1 MNALDT
7 SAYYNPKNKNAIF
20 NFFADTLKENGT
32 SVFRVKV
39 NNYNNNIPVNYSML
53 NKKRIFCIPAKAFS
67 HINFK
72 NKDTTHKIKK
82 MELENACISLP
93 SNELKWAFE
102 FVPQNKILKVYIPD
116 SDVYKKNHL
125 SINDFNYG
133 NNLFFM
139 DYDLSFLSKETNNVT
154 SNDTRL
160 WYKTGININE
170 YMVRASGYTGNS
182 GGRSAEFY
190 VMKDFDSILSTA
202 AVGRR
207 NLYSEVISDS
217 FYGMSLFNN
226 KWLYSSVNQNND
238 SWINGVAQ
246 SNSTVKVYQGER
258 LLIETRVLSGDFKI
272 RRPEQAQFGEL
283 RVVVESDNNEIDEF
297 YVGSTGNQFVEQG
310 VIDYKFNIGK
320 LIKNE
325 NEFIDT
331 SAMLGLTNNIKLSS
345 RAFYSKSDKFIQL
358 SPSITGDT
366 GSINVSYI
374 HAKKNGGSYGLS
386 RISARLN
393 SKSNV
398 FGINLYAS
406 SRFYLYKD
414 DILNNYE
421 PSSYISASKRLFQN
435 SSVSVGYRKSSNSY
449 AYNASYSTR
458 FYDNKI
464 QLSLSAERKDNDDVS
479 FFARL
484 SIPMSFGGSTRSTL
498 SSQGS
503 LIDARIE
510 YMNRVDNL
518 SYFIGTGIG
527 ETESKRNMNF
537 SANYN
542 MNDNAHLYTRAS
554 FYKNRKRTLVGGRG
568 KIIASN
574 EGFFWGKDRIGTGVI
589 IIGNEDSVVGN
600 STIDS
605 KGFLIQG
612 VSPYKKKR
620 IKMYEKSSFLNSSEE
635 QSVSLRNGAISII
648 RPKFKKMYPYVYKFS
663 AINGEKLTF
672 MSTIYA
678 SDGLEV
684 GYVANN
690 GLAVFNHAQRSDKFK
705 IVDPKGVSCWTDEIT
720 STNID
725 NESIMQIACK

>member
-1 MNALDT
+1 M
-7 SAYYNPKNKNAIF
+7 YYNPKNKKELF
-20 NFFADTLKENGT
+20 DFFSDTLQESGT
-32 SVFRVKV
+32 SFFRVKLD
-39 NNYNNNIPVNYSML
+39 NYNSNTLVNYSML
-53 NKKRIFCIPAKAFS
+53 NGKRIFCIPSKVFG

-72 NKDTTHKIKK
+72 NKDTTHKIKE
-82 MELENACISLP
+82 MELENACVSLP
-93 SNELKWAFE
+93 SNEFKWAFE
-102 FVPQNKILKVYIPD
+102 FIPKNKILKVYIPD
-116 SDVYKKNHL
+116 SDVYKKDHL

-133 NNLFFM
+133 DNLFFM
-139 DYDLSFLSKETNNVT
+139 DYDLSFLSEDKSDVK

-160 WYKTGININE
+160 WYKTGINMNE
-170 YMVRASGYTGNS
+170 YMVRASGYTGNA
-182 GGRSAEFY
+182 GGGNAEFY

-217 FYGMSLFNN
+217 FYGISLFNN
-226 KWLYSSVNQNND
+226 KWLYSSVNENND

-246 SNSTVKVYQGER
+246 SNSTVKIYQGER

-272 RRPEQAQFGEL
+272 RKPEQAQFGEL
-283 RVVVESDNNEIDEF
+283 RVVVESDNNGVDEF
-297 YVGSTGNQFVEQG
+297 YIGSTGNQFVGQG
-310 VIDYKFNIGK
+310 IVDYKFNIGK

-331 SAMLGLTNNIKLSS
+331 SATMGLTNNIELSS
-345 RAFYSKSDKFIQL
+345 RAFYSKSDKFFQL
-358 SPSITGDT
+358 SPSITGGV
-366 GSINVSYI
+366 GSFSMSYI

-398 FGINLYAS
+398 FGINFYAS

-414 DILNNYE
+414 DILNNYK
-421 PSSYISASKRLFQN
+421 PSSYISASKRLFKN
-435 SSVSVGYRKSSNSY
+435 SSVSVGYRKSGNSY
-449 AYNASYSTR
+449 AYNASYSTS

-464 QLSLSAERKDNDDVS
+464 QLSLSAERNDNEDVS

-503 LIDARIE
+503 LIDAGIE

-527 ETESKRNMNF
+527 ETKSKRNINF

-542 MNDNAHLYTRAS
+542 MNDNAYLYTRAY
-554 FYKNRKRTLVGGRG
+554 FYENNKSTLIGGRG

-600 STIDS
+600 SKIDS

-612 VSPYKKKR
+612 VSPYKNKR
-620 IKMYEKSSFLNSSEE
+620 IKIYEKSSFLNSSEE

-648 RPKFKKMYPYVYKFS
+648 RPNFKKMHPYVYKFS
-663 AINGEKLTF
+663 DINGEKLAF

-690 GLAVFNHAQRSDKFK
+690 GLAVFNHTQRSGKFK
-705 IVDPKGVSCWTDEIT
+705 IVDPKGVLCWTDEIT

-725 NESIMQIACK
+725 NDTILQIACK